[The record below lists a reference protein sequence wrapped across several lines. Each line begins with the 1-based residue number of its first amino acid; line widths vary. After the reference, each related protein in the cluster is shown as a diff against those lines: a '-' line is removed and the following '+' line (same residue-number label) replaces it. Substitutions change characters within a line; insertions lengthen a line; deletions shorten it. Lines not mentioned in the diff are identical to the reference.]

1 MSKDITAWLK
11 INPHD
16 RGEYEIIHCDKGL
29 IATCPTRE
37 IALKVC
43 VALTYF
49 RKAQEADGPDRWLNQ
64 FSEMIADLPK
74 AKRKIALHHLDK
86 LLERI
91 GIWKEQ
97 MTNEKRN
104 TE

>member
-11 INPHD
+11 INPND
-16 RGEYEIIHCDKGL
+16 SGEWEIIHCDKGL
-29 IATCPTRE
+29 LATCPMRE

-49 RKAQEADGPDRWLNQ
+49 RKAQQADAPDRWLEQ
-64 FSEMIADLPK
+64 LRQMIADLPK

-91 GIWKEQ
+91 AIWKEQ
-97 MTNEKRN
+97 KTLNDEV
-104 TE
+104 TP